1 MLLYLQGEM
10 RRRNRVARTAARRD
24 GRIDANVG
32 DHLLVVCEELNVMA
46 ARLREH
52 WAAQRQPGQPTRSP
66 AIVALNE
73 LLFMGRQVK
82 IHVLQASQRAEANAV
97 GGGAARENLVGRV
110 LIGKV
115 QSKTWKM
122 LAGEFEQPPMSLKR
136 GRGFLVT
143 DAVHEVQA
151 ILLSEQEAWDLAL
164 AGEVTVPPYDMPYT
178 GAATGKDI
186 VVSPGDGAGAPVPV
200 PPAPPLLSLREF
212 TQSRGLSLPAART
225 WRNRH
230 RDKFPAAAGYDG
242 PTELYLETDLEAWQ
256 ETRKG
261 EAPGLQPA
269 AAA

>member
-1 MLLYLQGEM
+1 MLLWLQGEM

-24 GRIDANVG
+24 GRIEANVG

-52 WAAQRQPGQPTRSP
+52 WASQRVPGDPSRSP

-82 IHVLQASQRAEANAV
+82 IHILQAAQRAEANAV

-115 QSKTWKM
+115 QRKTWGM
-122 LAGEFEQPPMSLKR
+122 LAGEFEYPPMSLKR

-143 DAVHEVQA
+143 DAVHEVQT
-151 ILLSEQEAWDLAL
+151 ILLTEQEAWDLAL
-164 AGEVTVPPYDMPYT
+164 AGEVTAAPYDMPYT

-186 VVSPGDGAGAPVPV
+186 VVSPGGGAVAPVPV
-200 PPAPPLLSLREF
+200 PPAPPMLSLREF
-212 TQSRGLSLPAART
+212 CEQKAISLPAART

-230 RDKFPAAAGYDG
+230 RDRFPAAAGYDG
-242 PTELYLETDLEAWQ
+242 PTELYLETDLERWQ
-256 ETRKG
+256 ETRT
-261 EAPGLQPA
+261 
-269 AAA
+269 